1 MRQQALTHSTELLIE
16 RLRFAEARPFLG
28 QLVGWKGLAISQKD
42 FDDLQCIF
50 KSWLAAAAKL
60 WGRELSDRDFHSWM
74 PCFQLSRSPPLRHL
88 SLLERL
94 LTRWCKEEMLENE
107 HEALKLRQSEPP
119 EDALHR
125 KRAGA
130 ETASFAAWYTA
141 SMRVQPWGR
150 RLEAPML
157 EPAGLDRDQKF

>member
-107 HEALKLRQSEPP
+107 HEALKLSNKANLQKMLCTANELEQRQR
-119 EDALHR
+119 ALLLGTPQ
-125 KRAGA
+125 A
-130 ETASFAAWYTA
+130 
-141 SMRVQPWGR
+141 
-150 RLEAPML
+150 
-157 EPAGLDRDQKF
+157 